1 MWYTGGFRIGP
12 EEWQATIT
20 EATSDDGILWRD
32 PKNLETDVVPV
43 LQPGTPGIDEE
54 GVETISVLQASDGE
68 YRMYYAGARAVT
80 PNVSYVIGLA
90 TSSDGKTWTK
100 RPAPVLSPTLP
111 WEAAFDA
118 GGFEVGGVL
127 EPSVSREGER
137 WRMWYTAFGKED
149 DGPSYSRMGYA
160 ESSDGLAWEKNP
172 EPIFRSSGQSFD
184 AIGVSHT
191 HVIADP
197 VEGYHL
203 FYVGI
208 AGDETLRM
216 GHAWSADGLAWEP
229 NPNNPIVSGVPGEWD
244 AGLVGGPSA
253 VFVDGEL
260 RLYYMGTP
268 KPDFSL
274 PVRFAM
280 TTGRCQ

>member
-1 MWYTGGFRIGP
+1 M
-12 EEWQATIT
+12 
-20 EATSDDGILWRD
+20 
-32 PKNLETDVVPV
+32 
-43 LQPGTPGIDEE
+43 
-54 GVETISVLQASDGE
+54 
-68 YRMYYAGARAVT
+68 
-80 PNVSYVIGLA
+80 
-90 TSSDGKTWTK
+90 
-100 RPAPVLSPTLP
+100 
-111 WEAAFDA
+111 
-118 GGFEVGGVL
+118 
-127 EPSVSREGER
+127 
-137 WRMWYTAFGKED
+137 
-149 DGPSYSRMGYA
+149 
-160 ESSDGLAWEKNP
+160 
-172 EPIFRSSGQSFD
+172 
-184 AIGVSHT
+184 
-191 HVIADP
+191 IADP

-229 NPNNPIVSGVPGEWD
+229 NPNNPIFSGVPGEWD